1 MSYDTFRRRMNS
13 YGGNI
18 QNTTSNITKISA
30 RNQIFNSPNRKE
42 VFIDELDS
50 DVQYCLVNDVENMKI
65 RRFLFLPD
73 TKIHRG
79 NYIHHEGNVYL
90 ATEQYTTEEYPQVK
104 AEICSAEFSYEL
116 DKEEIIIGYD
126 DMGRPIYPTDDAKS
140 ITLPCIVKMN
150 DASTAIADAN
160 FPVNMLA
167 NILTVT
173 IPYGKVNNIKY
184 DSKFPM
190 FGDVYR
196 VIRIDPSN
204 SINGVGLLKITAERL
219 EEVD

>member
-18 QNTTSNITKISA
+18 QNTTSNISKISA
-30 RNQIFNSPNRKE
+30 RNQILNSPNRKQ
-42 VFIDELDS
+42 VFIDDINSEA
-50 DVQYCLVNDVENMKI
+50 QYCLVNDVENMKI

-79 NYIHHEGNVYL
+79 NYIHHEGLVYL

-104 AEICSAEFSYEL
+104 AEVCSAEFSYDL
-116 DKEEIIIGYD
+116 DEEEVIIGYD
-126 DMGRPIYPTDDAKS
+126 DMNRPIYSPDEKKS
-140 ITLPCIVKMN
+140 ISLPCIVKMN

-173 IPYGKVNNIKY
+173 IPYGKVDNIKY

-219 EEVD
+219 EEVN